1 MAELLPP
8 ALAALLCA
16 EDPRTKDEAWTGFV
30 AAYSRLL
37 LTVARTIGQEYD
49 LAMDYYTYVL
59 EHLHQHDCARLRGYA
74 VQPQSEFATW
84 LVVVARRLC
93 LDRYRQQYGRVR
105 PSTGPR
111 AKLDARRADR
121 QLRRQLVDLVTT
133 PDGVVEVMDTASVRA
148 DDAVGRAELV
158 AMVHEA
164 MQHLPPRE
172 RLLLRLR
179 FEDGMPARVIAERLG
194 VPTPFH
200 VYRSLRTALGH
211 LRLELARRGVTA
223 ESA

>member
-16 EDPRTKDEAWTGFV
+16 EDPATKDEAWSGFV

-49 LAMDYYTYVL
+49 LAMDYYTFIL

-105 PSTGPR
+105 PVTG
-111 AKLDARRADR
+111 RRSDLQSRQSDR
-121 QLRRQLVDLVTT
+121 RIRRQLVDLVTT
-133 PDGVVEVMDTASVRA
+133 PDTAFEVPDPSGLRA
-148 DDAVGRAELV
+148 DDAVGRAELIALV
-158 AMVHEA
+158 DAA
-164 MQHLPPRE
+164 MQHLPVRE

-179 FEDGMPARVIAERLG
+179 FEDGMPARLIADRLG

-200 VYRSLRTALGH
+200 VYRALRTALGH
-211 LRLELARRGVTA
+211 LRSELARRGVTA